1 MTRKHVQV
9 TITGAAGQIG
19 YALLFR
25 IASGQMLGPEVD
37 VTLRLLEVDIPEVM
51 RALEGVAMEL
61 EDCAFPYLK
70 GIILTADINHAMTDA
85 NWAILVGSA
94 PRKEGMERID
104 LLEKNGHIFKAQGR
118 AINAHAAS
126 DIRVLAV
133 GNPCNTNSLIAM
145 HHAPDVPND
154 RFFAMTALD
163 ELRARHQL
171 ALKAGVETTAITQM
185 AIWGNHSATQYPDFY
200 HARIYAKPAL
210 EVIQDEPW
218 LQQTFIPLIQQRGAA
233 IIKARGASSAA
244 SAANA
249 ALTTV
254 RNLTH
259 TTPANDCFSVAKCST
274 GEYGVKPGLIY
285 SYPCRTENGAL
296 HVLTDWQHNSFGLQK
311 IKATEI
317 ELLHEYETVKQ
328 LGFI

>member
-9 TITGAAGQIG
+9 TVTGAAGQIG

-51 RALEGVAMEL
+51 GALEGVAMEL

-70 GIILTADINHAMTDA
+70 NIILTADINKAMTDA

-94 PRKEGMERID
+94 PRKDGMERVD
-104 LLEKNGHIFKAQGR
+104 LLEKNGQIFKAQGI
-118 AINAHAAS
+118 AINTHAAS

-133 GNPCNTNSLIAM
+133 GNPCNTNSLITM
-145 HHAPDVPND
+145 HYAPDVPKD

-171 ALKAGVETTAITQM
+171 AFKAGVETTAITQM

-200 HARIYAKPAL
+200 HARIDAKPAL
-210 EVIQDEPW
+210 DVIQDESW

-259 TTPANDCFSVAKCST
+259 NTPTNDCFSVAKCSI
-274 GEYGVKPGLIY
+274 GEYGITPGLIY
-285 SYPCRTENGAL
+285 SYPCRTENGVL

-311 IKATEI
+311 IKATEA
-317 ELLHEYETVKQ
+317 ELLHEYETVKK
-328 LGFI
+328 LGLI